1 MATMSM
7 SPASSPRLPSPP
19 PMAEDQL
26 GPKSPTANLL
36 NEQRL
41 LGQFERLDIS
51 ASRRIRPG
59 TKTSDIPEGPP
70 LVDMAEV

>member
-1 MATMSM
+1 
-7 SPASSPRLPSPP
+7 
-19 PMAEDQL
+19 
-26 GPKSPTANLL
+26 
-36 NEQRL
+36 L